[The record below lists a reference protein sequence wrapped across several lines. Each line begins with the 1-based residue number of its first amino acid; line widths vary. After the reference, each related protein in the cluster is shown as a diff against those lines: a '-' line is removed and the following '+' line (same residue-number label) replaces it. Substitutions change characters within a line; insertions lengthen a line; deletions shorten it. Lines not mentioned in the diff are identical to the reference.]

1 MREAQESRFERLIRL
16 RKMIHQELIDLAIE
30 LQEWDN
36 DIDYAKHIINRTSK
50 FTGIPK
56 NQLLNC
62 TRKRE
67 VLDARRMAI
76 AIIRRN
82 TKLSLAKIGAL
93 FGKDHATILHAE
105 RTAKDIYKFNKE
117 YRRRFDELLLYVNS
131 KKLTKR

>member
-1 MREAQESRFERLIRL
+1 MSEAQESRFERLIRL

-131 KKLTKR
+131 IN

>member
-1 MREAQESRFERLIRL
+1 MSEAQESRFERLIRL

-36 DIDYAKHIINRTSK
+36 DIDYAKHIINCTSK

-131 KKLTKR
+131 IN

>member
-1 MREAQESRFERLIRL
+1 MSEAQESRFERLIRL

-131 KKLTKR
+131 KN